1 MGVRLNK
8 VLSELNIGFETAVE
22 FLKKKTN
29 LGEIKD
35 DATPNTK
42 ISDGQYEAL
51 VNEFNTDKAVK
62 TKAEQLFTSLL
73 QTNCWSIV
81 RSSRLWARLT
91 WTALASPRLSPSLSK
106 SLNQSPSRSL
116 NQSPSRSLN
125 QNQSLHLWKL
135 PSHRHQSLK

>member
-62 TKAEQLFTSLL
+62 TKAEQLFTKKVKEKKVEKHNQL
-73 QTNCWSIV
+73 IDRMYK
-81 RSSRLWARLT
+81 RSYRR
-91 WTALASPRLSPSLSK
+91 TAGASSAV
-106 SLNQSPSRSL
+106 QGCG
-116 NQSPSRSLN
+116 QD
-125 QNQSLHLWKL
+125 
-135 PSHRHQSLK
+135 